1 MGQEQKSGAAA
12 SQKPPPELTAP
23 LSGGSESPPASS
35 GPLLPPASAVPREA
49 GASDAIRSL
58 SDPLSLVASESSTP
72 NLGSPLATVN
82 HKLPP
87 PLPNMAGRSALPLPV
102 NTRHIADA
110 QPLDEPGMRRLA
122 RRRPAG
128 PPRGKIAA
136 NDDAPSIGG
145 LIYALEQKPS
155 SAPFRYAAIATAV
168 WSVIC
173 LAFAYVI
180 VRAELDSGATLLS
193 LFEKPSTFLVA
204 TAIIVPIAVLWALAL
219 LAWRSDELK
228 LRSSTMTEVAIRLAE
243 PDRMAEQSV
252 ASLGQAVRRQVA
264 FMNDAISRALG
275 RAGELEALVHNEV
288 TALERSY
295 EENERKIRGLIQ
307 ELSGER
313 HALVDTSERVTDT
326 LKTLGTDIPA
336 LIERLSSQ
344 QMTLAQIIKGAGD
357 NLTALESAVGQSTTR
372 LETALG
378 GKTQELQVMLEG
390 YTSGLAMALG
400 ARTEQLQTA
409 ISGYV
414 ETLDTSLSNRTEKLQ
429 LVFEEYARALD
440 TSLTNRAQALDIQL
454 VERTKALDMAFG
466 QRLKSFDESIVRSTM
481 TIDSAVAEKA
491 RALTSALDNHART
504 FSETISRQAVNLDE
518 SLMHGINSVRRT
530 SENITRQSMKAIE
543 GLAGQSEMLKR
554 VSENLLGQV
563 NAVTNRFE
571 GQGQAIMRAANSL
584 ENANFKIESTL
595 QGRHAELTS
604 TMDKLSGKA
613 DEFGRFVE
621 GFSSTMEG
629 SLTSAEQRARA
640 TAEQLRASAE
650 AAKHSALADL
660 ERFRLEAGTE
670 GDRALDEMKNRFS
683 SISTVV
689 SEQLSSLTT
698 RIDQTS
704 DEVRQRA
711 RRAAADIA
719 AEQLRLKEQMDRL
732 PAASRESAEQMRRA
746 LQDQLR
752 AIEHLSNLTTRSLAA
767 RDVTL
772 PQPIPSG
779 AGPSSLTGSYVSE
792 ARSQAGP
799 GESYRSVPAPAQPG
813 WGSGGR
819 SPAQPYQAALP
830 RPSSSPQG
838 AQEGRDAWSLGDL
851 LKRASQDRREPSRRR
866 HTRLKPSPSPMPF
879 HNQIE
884 VIARALDPATTA
896 ALWQRIA
903 AGQRGRDGAQHL
915 LHRRPGDLRR
925 SQRALSHR
933 RRPAAD
939 HQSLPD
945 GFREHPPRRRAARSV
960 GPCGQRASLV
970 RHGAGVSVP
979 RSYERAHLLTR
990 PMTDLTLSVSVERF
1004 PAQGAVRHLA
1014 RRQNRCGRRRR
1025 LAFGWP
1031 CTQAGVNARLTPAT
1045 ARRRKA
1051 WSPRSRRYRR
1061 DPTFFARGGACSRAE
1076 AGRGAERA
1084 RLRAVGLRGQEQ
1096 RRERS

>member
-12 SQKPPPELTAP
+12 SQKAPPELTAP
-23 LSGGSESPPASS
+23 LSGGSESPAAPT
-35 GPLLPPASAVPREA
+35 GPPPPPASAVPRDA
-49 GASDAIRSL
+49 GAMAPSSTPEGVRSL
-58 SDPLSLVASESSTP
+58 SDSLSLVASEPSAP

-82 HKLPP
+82 HRLPP
-87 PLPNMAGRSALPLPV
+87 PLPNMAAQALALPV
-102 NTRHIADA
+102 NPRTADA
-110 QPLDEPGMRRLA
+110 QPVEPGMRRLA

-155 SAPFRYAAIATAV
+155 SAPFKYAGIATAV

-173 LAFAYVI
+173 LGFSYLI
-180 VRAELDSGATLLS
+180 VRAELDNGAS
-193 LFEKPSTFLVA
+193 LMSLIEKPSTFLVA

-336 LIERLSSQ
+336 LIDRLSSQ

-378 GKTQELQVMLEG
+378 GKTEELQNMLEG

-584 ENANFKIESTL
+584 ENANFKIETTL
-595 QGRHAELTS
+595 QGRHAELSS

-621 GFSSTMEG
+621 GFSTSMEG

-640 TAEQLRASAE
+640 TTEQLRASTE

-660 ERFRLEAGTE
+660 ERFRLEAGVE

-683 SISTVV
+683 SISSVV

-719 AEQLRLKEQMDRL
+719 AEQVRLKEQMDRL
-732 PAASRESAEQMRRA
+732 PAASRESADQMRRA

-752 AIEHLSNLTTRSLAA
+752 AIEHLSNLTTRSLSA
-767 RDVTL
+767 RDVSL

-792 ARSQAGP
+792 ARTQD
-799 GESYRSVPAPAQPG
+799 SYRPAPAAAQSA
-813 WGSGGR
+813 WGNGGR
-819 SPAQPYQAALP
+819 SPVPPYQAALP
-830 RPSSSPQG
+830 RPSAPSPG
-838 AQEGRDAWSLGDL
+838 PQETRDAWSLGDL
-851 LKRASQDRREPSRRR
+851 LKRASLDDEGQHGGVQAPAA
-866 HTRLKPSPSPMPF
+866 PQPMPF

-903 AGQRGRDGAQHL
+903 TGQRGVMVRSIYSLEGQAIFDDL
-915 LHRRPGDLRR
+915 SVRYRTDGDLQQTINHYLMDFENIRR
-925 SQRALSHR
+925 DAEQRDPS
-933 RRPAAD
+933 
-939 HQSLPD
+939 
-945 GFREHPPRRRAARSV
+945 GRAV
-960 GPCGQRASLV
+960 N
-970 RHGAGVSVP
+970 
-979 RSYERAHLLTR
+979 AHLLSDMGR
-990 PMTDLTLSVSVERF
+990 VYLF
-1004 PAQGAVRHLA
+1004 LA
-1014 RRQNRCGRRRR
+1014 HMSGRI
-1025 LAFGWP
+1025 
-1031 CTQAGVNARLTPAT
+1031 
-1045 ARRRKA
+1045 
-1051 WSPRSRRYRR
+1051 S
-1061 DPTFFARGGACSRAE
+1061 
-1076 AGRGAERA
+1076 
-1084 RLRAVGLRGQEQ
+1084 
-1096 RRERS
+1096 

>member
-1 MGQEQKSGAAA
+1 MAAA
-12 SQKPPPELTAP
+12 SPQPESAP
-23 LSGGSESPPASS
+23 SISDSLSIVG
-35 GPLLPPASAVPREA
+35 
-49 GASDAIRSL
+49 
-58 SDPLSLVASESSTP
+58 SDPLPP
-72 NLGSPLATVN
+72 NFGSPLATVN
-82 HKLPP
+82 HRMPP
-87 PLPNMAGRSALPLPV
+87 PLPNMAAQALTLPASTRSG
-102 NTRHIADA
+102 DA
-110 QPLDEPGMRRLA
+110 QPLEPGMRRLA

-155 SAPFRYAAIATAV
+155 SAPFKYAGIATAV

-173 LAFAYVI
+173 LGFSYVI
-180 VRAELDSGATLLS
+180 VRAELDNGASLMS

-313 HALVDTSERVTDT
+313 HALVNTSERVTDT

-336 LIERLSSQ
+336 LIDRLSSQ

-357 NLTALESAVGQSTTR
+357 NLTALESAVGQSTDR
-372 LETALG
+372 LESALG
-378 GKTQELQVMLEG
+378 GKTEQLQVMLEG

-400 ARTEQLQTA
+400 ARTEQLQQA

-530 SENITRQSMKAIE
+530 SENITRQSLKAIE

-621 GFSSTMEG
+621 GFSSSMEG

-660 ERFRLEAGTE
+660 ERFRIEAGAE

-683 SISTVV
+683 SISSVV

-719 AEQLRLKEQMDRL
+719 AEQVRLKEQMDRL

-767 RDVTL
+767 RDVSL
-772 PQPIPSG
+772 PQSIPSG
-779 AGPSSLTGSYVSE
+779 AGPSSLTSTYVSE
-792 ARSQAGP
+792 ARSQGGP
-799 GESYRSVPAPAQPG
+799 SAQPA
-813 WGSGGR
+813 WASGR
-819 SPAQPYQAALP
+819 SPVPPFQAALP
-830 RPSSSPQG
+830 RPAPASSGPQ
-838 AQEGRDAWSLGDL
+838 ETRDAWSLGDL
-851 LKRASQDRREPSRRR
+851 LKRASQDDEGQ
-866 HTRLKPSPSPMPF
+866 HGGGLHAAAAAQPMPF

-903 AGQRGRDGAQHL
+903 SGQRGVMVRSIYSAEGQSIFDDLSVRYRTDPDLQQTINHYLMDFENIRRDAE
-915 LHRRPGDLRR
+915 
-925 SQRALSHR
+925 QRDPS
-933 RRPAAD
+933 
-939 HQSLPD
+939 
-945 GFREHPPRRRAARSV
+945 GRAV
-960 GPCGQRASLV
+960 N
-970 RHGAGVSVP
+970 
-979 RSYERAHLLTR
+979 AHLLSDMGR
-990 PMTDLTLSVSVERF
+990 VYLF
-1004 PAQGAVRHLA
+1004 LA
-1014 RRQNRCGRRRR
+1014 HMSGRI
-1025 LAFGWP
+1025 A
-1031 CTQAGVNARLTPAT
+1031 
-1045 ARRRKA
+1045 
-1051 WSPRSRRYRR
+1051 
-1061 DPTFFARGGACSRAE
+1061 
-1076 AGRGAERA
+1076 
-1084 RLRAVGLRGQEQ
+1084 
-1096 RRERS
+1096 